1 MSGWVQ
7 LLLVIVPLALLILGT
22 PIFLILLVTAVVTV
36 SLSDTPPDVLQT
48 VLFGSLGSFPL
59 LAIPFFILAGEIM
72 ARGGMALRLVNW
84 VLTLVGGVRGSLGL
98 ATIASSEL
106 FGAMS
111 GSAVGTLAAVGRLVF
126 PALQK
131 NGYGER
137 FGVSLIA
144 SAGAIA
150 IVIPPSIA
158 MIIYGVTAQV
168 SLQSLFTAGILPAM
182 LIGVIDAI
190 YVVYHAKRIK
200 VSVLTKTDRGSLW
213 QATKNAGWALGTIVV
228 VFGGIYG
235 GLFTPTE
242 AGGVA
247 VVYAIVVTR
256 FIYREVSWRD
266 LWKIANTSTVLT
278 AQILLIVAAAGVYSW
293 VLTTSGIP
301 VRIVDAVSSM
311 HAGPVVTL
319 LLMNAIFLLTG
330 SFLEP
335 PAAILIL
342 VPLCLPVAKAVGVD
356 PIHFGV
362 IVAVNLSIGMYTP
375 PFGLNIFAANMIF
388 KRPVLEIYRG
398 VLPFFVINLV
408 ALMIITFVPSI
419 SLVLLSIVR

>member
-1 MSGWVQ
+1 LTSSTQ
-7 LLLVIVPLALLILGT
+7 LLLVVIPVALLFLGT
-22 PIFLILLVTAVVTV
+22 PIFLILLVTAVVTLF
-36 SLSDTPPDVLQT
+36 LSDTPPEVLQT
-48 VLFGSLGSFPL
+48 VMFGSLGSFPL

-72 ARGGMALRLVNW
+72 GRGGIARRLVEW
-84 VLTLVGGVRGSLGL
+84 VLTFVGGVRGSLGL

-126 PALQK
+126 PSLQE
-131 NGYGER
+131 NGYGPR
-137 FGVSLIA
+137 FAVSLIA
-144 SAGAIA
+144 SSGAIA

-158 MIIYGVTAQV
+158 MIIYGITAQV
-168 SLQSLFTAGILPAM
+168 SLQSLFTAGILPAI
-182 LIGVIDAI
+182 LIGCLDAI
-190 YVVYHAKRIK
+190 YVVFYARKIH
-200 VSVLTKTDRGSLW
+200 VPVMTKASRGSLW
-213 QATKNAGWALGTIVV
+213 TSTKDAGWALGTILVI
-228 VFGGIYG
+228 FGGIYG

-242 AGGVA
+242 AAGVA
-247 VVYAIVVTR
+247 VVYAIIVTR
-256 FIYREVSWRD
+256 FIYREITWRG
-266 LWKIANTSTVLT
+266 LWNIAGASALLT

-301 VRIVDAVSSM
+301 ARIVDAITAL
-311 HAGPVVTL
+311 HAGPVLTL
-319 LLMNAIFLLTG
+319 LLMNIIFLLIG

-388 KRPVLEIYRG
+388 KRPITEIYRG
-398 VLPFFVINLV
+398 LLPFLVINIF
-408 ALMIITFVPSI
+408 ALMIITYVPSI
-419 SLVLLSIVR
+419 SMLLLSFGR